1 MSVKLKLNE
10 STRLKLYESFQEKS
24 LEEIEEIWRSIKSE
38 CSLDKLQQSISGSS
52 GGIGAQMTDVSKLT
66 RVKNAETGEIINPS
80 AIAEEAEVFLND
92 SIRGLGIPGLRDVLS
107 YWKYPIVWSFECQT
121 ACTDGVRIAFN
132 PFFYNEI
139 KRKALGAYK
148 QTHKNGSEDNKQ
160 ERRKAQ
166 FFEMLPFLFVV
177 VHEAYHQ
184 IYLHIARENI
194 ASFVPKTQQ
203 GHANAN
209 YSQDAE
215 INRDI
220 TLYHFKVLKKGFDII
235 QGVDEADQFKFEDWE
250 DIYKAFASGEK
261 TPKWPGYFTNDP
273 TEDRQIQ
280 EPPKM
285 PKNPDEPDEMSEEY
299 NKAYQETYNRLAAVW
314 NKTHKKED
322 VLKAAEDMG
331 LEIVF

>member
-1 MSVKLKLNE
+1 MSIKLKLNE
-10 STRLKLYESFQEKS
+10 STRFKLYESFQEKS

-38 CSLDKLQQSISGSS
+38 CSLDKLQQSISSGSS
-52 GGIGAQMTDVSKLT
+52 SIGAQMTDVSKLT
-66 RVKNAETGEIINPS
+66 RVKKAKTEEIVNPA
-80 AIAEEAEVFLND
+80 AIAEEAAVFLND
-92 SIRGLGIPGLRDVLS
+92 SIRSLGIPGLRDVLS

-132 PFFYNEI
+132 PFFYNDI
-139 KRKALGAYK
+139 KQKAVGAYM
-148 QTHKNGSEDNKQ
+148 QTHKNGPGADKQ
-160 ERRKAQ
+160 EQRKAQ

-184 IYLHIARENI
+184 IYLHIARERI
-194 ASFVPKTQQ
+194 ASFVPKTQE
-203 GHANAN
+203 GHMNAN

-273 TEDRQIQ
+273 TENRQIQ

-285 PKNPDEPDEMSEEY
+285 PKQLNGTVEMSEEY
-299 NKAYQETYNRLAAVW
+299 NKAYQETYNKLAAVW

-331 LEIVF
+331 LEIVI